1 MESKRLGIALVG
13 LGGYSEEQLAPALL
27 KTKYCYLSGIVTGSE
42 KKKGKWKKKYKLPD
56 ENIYRYE
63 NFDSI
68 KNNNAIDIVYIVL
81 PNSMH
86 AEYSIRAAKAGK
98 HVICEKPMA
107 MSVAEC
113 DKMIE
118 ACKQAGVMLSIGY
131 RLHFDPFNIEMMKLA
146 NEKRFGSV
154 KKISASHG
162 LRNAQ
167 GWRLDKVLA
176 GGGSLMDVGIYC
188 INAGRYI
195 TNLEPIAVEVLEEI
209 KNDEEKFKSVEESM
223 KWKMEYPDGIV
234 AECSCSYSE
243 YGNHLHVDAENGWFE
258 LVPAFSYGGLK
269 GKTSDSKIDFKPVNQ
284 QAAQM
289 DDFALAIMEKRPS
302 PVSGEMGKLDLK
314 IIEAVYR
321 SMEMKKR
328 IEL

>member
-1 MESKRLGIALVG
+1 
-13 LGGYSEEQLAPALL
+13 
-27 KTKYCYLSGIVTGSE
+27 
-42 KKKGKWKKKYKLPD
+42 
-56 ENIYRYE
+56 
-63 NFDSI
+63 
-68 KNNNAIDIVYIVL
+68 
-81 PNSMH
+81 MH

-107 MSVAEC
+107 MNVAEC
-113 DKMIE
+113 EKMIE

-131 RLHFDPFNIEMMKLA
+131 RLHFDPFNLEMMRWA
-146 NEKRFGSV
+146 SEKKFGAV

-167 GWRLDKVLA
+167 GWRLDKPLA

-195 TNLEPIAVEVLEEI
+195 TNLEPIAVQALEEI
-209 KNDEEKFKSVEESM
+209 KSDKEKFKSVEDSL
-223 KWKMEYPDGIV
+223 KWKMEYPNGIV

-243 YGNHLHVDAENGWFE
+243 YGNHLHVEAENGWFE
-258 LVPAFSYGGLK
+258 LAPAFSYGGLK
-269 GKTSDSKIDFKPVNQ
+269 GETSDGKMEIEPVNQ

-289 DDFALAIMEKRPS
+289 DDFALAVMEQRPS
-302 PVSGEMGKLDLK
+302 PVPGEMGKLDLK
-314 IIEAVYR
+314 IIEAIYR